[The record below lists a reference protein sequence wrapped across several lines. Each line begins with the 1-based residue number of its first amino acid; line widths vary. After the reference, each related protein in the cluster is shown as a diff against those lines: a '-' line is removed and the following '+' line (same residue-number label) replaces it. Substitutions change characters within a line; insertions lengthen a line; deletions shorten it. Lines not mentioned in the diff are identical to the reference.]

1 MRLLFSITIFF
12 FIIFYTYVYAFEL
25 NKKKFYVNSNKLIQS
40 KNPISSEFL
49 GNVYARDEV
58 AQYWGD
64 RIKIKYSDN
73 YQISYITISDNVK
86 IKRLDEEI
94 TGNFAEYDIDQKK
107 IRVIGNVILIK
118 DKNILMGD
126 ELIVDLINSTSIIKS
141 YDNNQ
146 VSVSVIK

>member
-1 MRLLFSITIFF
+1 MRLLYSITIFF
-12 FIIFYTYVYAFEL
+12 FIIFLTHANAFEL
-25 NKKKFYVNSNKLIQS
+25 NDKKFYIDSNKLIHT

-49 GNVYARDEV
+49 GNVYARNE
-58 AQYWGD
+58 AGQYWGD
-64 RIKIKYSDN
+64 RIKIKYFDN
-73 YQISYITISDNVK
+73 YQISRITISDNVK
-86 IKRLDEEI
+86 IKRLNEEI
-94 TGNFAEYDIDQKK
+94 TGNFAEYDITQKK

-118 DKNILMGD
+118 NKNTLKGD